1 MKIESQFDFC
11 FSFYDK
17 GEKMPVRE
25 RSVIFL
31 IDSRRSTIEDK
42 FRVSVRRLS
51 VLWQL
56 WIDKHLS
63 LRQSFK
69 GLNKT

>member
-1 MKIESQFDFC
+1 
-11 FSFYDK
+11 
-17 GEKMPVRE
+17 MPVRE